1 MILLIDTG
9 TWLKLDKLK
18 GEKLFNPNRIY
29 EWAEIQITHE
39 VEFEIEH
46 FKCSS
51 WERKKT
57 VIIPI
62 KNQIVY
68 NEAIELDFDVADAS
82 ILSNGQKEN
91 LEYLIVS
98 EDRPL
103 MDFIQMKGF
112 IGGFLIDIFR
122 IFTALG
128 LMEKKE
134 LYRLAK
140 RLYDL
145 RNINKKKLKRILEW
159 RNQH

>member
-9 TWLKLDKLK
+9 NWLKLDKLK

-98 EDRPL
+98 EDQAL
-103 MDFIQMKGF
+103 NGF
-112 IGGFLIDIFR
+112 YSNEGIYRR
-122 IFTALG
+122 IF
-128 LMEKKE
+128 
-134 LYRLAK
+134 
-140 RLYDL
+140 
-145 RNINKKKLKRILEW
+145 N
-159 RNQH
+159 